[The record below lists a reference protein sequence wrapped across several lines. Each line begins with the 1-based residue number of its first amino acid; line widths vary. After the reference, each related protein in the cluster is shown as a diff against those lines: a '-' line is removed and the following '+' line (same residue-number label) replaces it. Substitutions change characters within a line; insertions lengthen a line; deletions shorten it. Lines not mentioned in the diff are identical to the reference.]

1 MELHLQQLIKNTY
14 NNIRRDYEL
23 AMGIKIQNC
32 NFRQAFSS
40 TLMKSTLD
48 PASYLWLI
56 LPHFYSDFNLF
67 QKTHN
72 EYNNLRILIVK
83 VLLSLPI
90 GLVTV
95 HVYVPLSLTLTLL
108 MV

>member
-1 MELHLQQLIKNTY
+1 
-14 NNIRRDYEL
+14 
-23 AMGIKIQNC
+23 MGIKIHNC

-40 TLMKSTLD
+40 TLVKSTLD

-56 LPHFYSDFNLF
+56 LPHFYSDFKILKLF
-67 QKTHN
+67 QKIHN
-72 EYNNLRILIVK
+72 RYDNLRILIVK
-83 VLLSLPI
+83 LLLSLPI